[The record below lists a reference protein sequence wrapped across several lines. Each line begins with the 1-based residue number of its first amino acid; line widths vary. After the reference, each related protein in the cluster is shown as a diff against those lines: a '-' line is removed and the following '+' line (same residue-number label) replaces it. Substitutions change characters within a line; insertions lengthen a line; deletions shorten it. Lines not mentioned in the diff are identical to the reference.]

1 MAASDA
7 VRMRITL
14 DIDDDLLAASKE
26 LARQEDTTLGV
37 VISRL
42 LRQALMDRP
51 ESDESFRRT
60 VPGFRPFAA
69 KPGVVVTREVIDR
82 LSEEDESEPEA

>member
-1 MAASDA
+1 
-7 VRMRITL
+7 MRTTL

-26 LARQEDTTLGV
+26 LARHEGTTAGA

-42 LRQALMDRP
+42 LRQALTARGAS
-51 ESDESFRRT
+51 EAASRYV

-69 KPGVVVTREVIDR
+69 KPGVIVTNDVLNR
-82 LSEEDESEPEA
+82 LRDEDGI

>member
-1 MAASDA
+1 
-7 VRMRITL
+7 MRTTL

-26 LARQEDTTLGV
+26 LARHEGTTAGA

-42 LRQALMDRP
+42 LRQALTARGVSEGTP
-51 ESDESFRRT
+51 RYT

-69 KPGVVVTREVIDR
+69 KPGVVVTNDVINR
-82 LSEEDESEPEA
+82 LRDEDGI